1 MNFNKFTQKSQEVVQ
16 NSQELAILHENPQLE
31 EIHLHLAL
39 LQQENGLIP
48 KLINYL
54 GENVESIRKDVEKE
68 IDKIPKQSGS
78 GSSSL
83 YSNRIYTKIL
93 LKSEEEAKKFGD
105 TFVSVEHLYIALL
118 KEKGIKSEK
127 IFKKY

>member
-105 TFVSVEHLYIALL
+105 TLDRKSTRLNSSHVSI
-118 KEKGIKSEK
+118 S
-127 IFKKY
+127 